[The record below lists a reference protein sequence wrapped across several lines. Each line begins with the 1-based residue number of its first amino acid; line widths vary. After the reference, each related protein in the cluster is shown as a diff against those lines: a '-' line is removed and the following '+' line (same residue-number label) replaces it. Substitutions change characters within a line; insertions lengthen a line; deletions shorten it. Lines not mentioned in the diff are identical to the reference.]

1 MSAGPR
7 AAFSKSFA
15 GQKFALGDRISYLIL
30 QVKQI
35 PVSGASKRVWSLRF
49 P

>member
-1 MSAGPR
+1 MSADPR

-30 QVKQI
+30 QVKRI
-35 PVSGASKRVWSLRF
+35 CVPGAPKMKVEFGL
-49 P
+49 